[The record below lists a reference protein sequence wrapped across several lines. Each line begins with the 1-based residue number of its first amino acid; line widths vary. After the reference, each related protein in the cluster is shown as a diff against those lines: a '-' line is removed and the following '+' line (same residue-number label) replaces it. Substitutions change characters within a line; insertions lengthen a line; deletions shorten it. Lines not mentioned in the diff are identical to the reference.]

1 MTVAATLGDSRAGGA
16 ADGGGAG
23 GAVGNTS
30 VAGDGGGGVTG
41 GTVAAIGATG
51 GASTAVTAD
60 AAGRLNQSSHPDPHI
75 AAASNAAPATS
86 AMPTHHTRLVGAEF
100 SSGNDSVTG
109 CA

>member
-1 MTVAATLGDSRAGGA
+1 MAATLGDSRAGGA

-30 VAGDGGGGVTG
+30 VAGDGDGGVTG
-41 GTVAAIGATG
+41 GTAFAMEATG
-51 GASTAVTAD
+51 GASTAVTA
-60 AAGRLNQSSHPDPHI
+60 GRPNQSSHPDPHI

-86 AMPTHHTRLVGAEF
+86 AMPTHHTRLAGAEF
-100 SSGNDSVTG
+100 SAGPDSVTG